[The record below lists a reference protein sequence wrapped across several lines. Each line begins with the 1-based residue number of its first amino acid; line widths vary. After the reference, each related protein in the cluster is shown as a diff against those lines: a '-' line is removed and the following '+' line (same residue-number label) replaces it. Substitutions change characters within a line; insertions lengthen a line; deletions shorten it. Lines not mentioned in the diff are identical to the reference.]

1 MKLNL
6 VDTLI
11 LCAGVGCAAGLF
23 LFLTKGWLKDA
34 YFPGMFA
41 LGFFM
46 WFLYRKGES
55 FKNSN
60 K

>member
-11 LCAGVGCAAGLF
+11 LSAAVGCSLGLF
-23 LFLTKGWLKDA
+23 LFLTRGWLQDA

-41 LGFFM
+41 LGFFL
-46 WFLYRKGES
+46 WFLYRRGGDYK
-55 FKNSN
+55 KSN
-60 K
+60 